1 MKLHLILRGGSLL
14 GCELTEWN
22 FLSAE
27 TGVRDCIGPRRIYIY
42 TYIHTYIHTYILWR
56 VFSVKI
62 RTLIHNFD
70 EVGQKLYEVGQL
82 LDEVVPLLYEV
93 GQLLDEVSPLTYE
106 LGYGRLAHIY
116 EKKLGK
122 SLGTK
127 L

>member
-1 MKLHLILRGGSLL
+1 M
-14 GCELTEWN
+14 CM
-22 FLSAE
+22 
-27 TGVRDCIGPRRIYIY
+27 Y
-42 TYIHTYIHTYILWR
+42 TMVVSGMTAQSYG
-56 VFSVKI
+56 VFSVSKFERSYTI
-62 RTLIHNFD
+62 SD
-70 EVGQKLYEVGQL
+70 EVGQKLYEVGQLVYEVGQL

-116 EKKLGK
+116 EKKLEK

>member
-1 MKLHLILRGGSLL
+1 V
-14 GCELTEWN
+14 T
-22 FLSAE
+22 
-27 TGVRDCIGPRRIYIY
+27 TPV
-42 TYIHTYIHTYILWR
+42 WR

-82 LDEVVPLLYEV
+82 VYEV

-116 EKKLGK
+116 EKNPGEEPGNEAIISGCAGVRL
-122 SLGTK
+122 LV